1 MKGLLID
8 TTKCIGCNACREACR
23 EKNGQPAPS
32 GDPYADDLSAGAYTV
47 VKTSGDVFY
56 RRLCMHCADPTCASV
71 CPVGALRK
79 TAAGPVTYDESRCIG
94 CRYCLLA
101 CPFGVPRYEWNAR
114 WPKVTKCNLCA
125 DRLAAGKQ
133 PACAEAC
140 PTGATLFGDRD
151 ELIAEARRRIAENP
165 GTYVNRVYGL
175 EEVGGTSVLFLSA
188 VPFEQLG
195 MRTDLLREP
204 LPLLTYRILSKIP
217 HFVGLGGVLLGGIW
231 WITHRREDV
240 ARAEGEKR

>member
-23 EKNGQPAPS
+23 EKNGQPATAD
-32 GDPYADDLSAGAYTV
+32 DPYADDLSAGAYTV
-47 VKTSGDVFY
+47 VKKSGDVFY

-165 GTYVNRVYGL
+165 GAYVNRVYGL
-175 EEVGGTSVLFLSA
+175 EEVGGTSVLFLST

-204 LPLLTYRILSKIP
+204 LPLLTYRVLSKIP

-231 WITHRREDV
+231 WITHRREEV

>member
-23 EKNGQPAPS
+23 EKNGQPATS
-32 GDPYADDLSAGAYTV
+32 DDPYADDLSAGSYTV
-47 VKTSGDVFY
+47 VKKSGDVFY

-204 LPLLTYRILSKIP
+204 LPLLTYRVLSKIP

-231 WITHRREDV
+231 WITHRREEV